1 MTVWDKRVLCSF
13 VLILA
18 GAVAQS
24 VNYPPP
30 VCAVTGSTAVIPCTF
45 SPRETLIQ
53 DGREVPTEI
62 VRVRWCQNHQICHGS
77 TPNVYDS
84 RSPNNRRYKYLGDLK
99 KNCTLQIKNVNKMED
114 EATLRFRMEVNY
126 TLGHFTGT
134 SGVNVTVTDMTPLK
148 IKNSGG
154 DRNITEGRT
163 VTLSCTAP
171 CLFHPLAVTWLR
183 DGHVLSESGPALK
196 LGPLTAE
203 DSGYYTCALTTKIG
217 FPSQPYHFR
226 VTAKEEEEGLFVN
239 KLLIIRVVVFA
250 LHSLLIITVASIVI
264 KRSFLLITTTPTL
277 PPACSCII

>member
-84 RSPNNRRYKYLGDLK
+84 RSPNNNNRRYKYLGDLK

-134 SGVNVTVTDMTPLK
+134 SGANVTVTDMTPLK

-226 VTAKEEEEGLFVN
+226 VTAKEEEEGLFGSDVETVN

-264 KRSFLLITTTPTL
+264 KRMFFQK
-277 PPACSCII
+277 AAEVE